1 MEEGLYLPTA
11 TRPKA
16 HRGQFTTKNPGK
28 VHSVLPADVYAKV
41 KASKTSKGLVEGQVA
56 AKSYDQ
62 ATSECK
68 HAVEKIAKE
77 CRRVNHKYRD
87 PHFDI
92 EFDLKRWR
100 RDCLDGLGDIDDD
113 DRHWPRSVK
122 RVPDIFEK
130 PEFFQ
135 GGANASDVRQGNS
148 GDCWFLS
155 ALCAL
160 CNNKDLIDKI
170 CVARDEVVGVYGFVF
185 HRDGEWIQTIID
197 DKLYL
202 IASDWWE
209 SSDDEKRTFEAVNRN
224 EAEERYRVMNQTG
237 SKALFFAQ
245 CSSENETWLPLLEKA
260 FAKAH
265 GDFSAIDGGFTG

>member
-1 MEEGLYLPTA
+1 M
-11 TRPKA
+11 
-16 HRGQFTTKNPGK
+16 
-28 VHSVLPADVYAKV
+28 
-41 KASKTSKGLVEGQVA
+41 
-56 AKSYDQ
+56 
-62 ATSECK
+62 
-68 HAVEKIAKE
+68 EKIAKE

-100 RDCLDGLGDIDDD
+100 RDCLDGLNDLDDD
-113 DRHWPRSVK
+113 EKHCPRSVK
-122 RVPDIFEK
+122 RVPDIFDK

-135 GGANASDVRQGNS
+135 GGANASDVRQGFN

-155 ALCAL
+155 ALCAI
-160 CNNKDLIDKI
+160 CNDKDLIDKI

-209 SSDDEKRTFEAVNRN
+209 SSDDEKRTFEAVNRH
-224 EAEERYRVMNQTG
+224 EAEERYRLSTQTG
-237 SKALFFAQ
+237 SKALYFAQ
-245 CSSENETWLPLLEKA
+245 CTSENETWLPLLEKA

-265 GDFSAIDGGFTG
+265 GDFSAIDGGFTGPVHSFRHNLRFTDFSQRSYRRPHRRCDYRAVYHRHP